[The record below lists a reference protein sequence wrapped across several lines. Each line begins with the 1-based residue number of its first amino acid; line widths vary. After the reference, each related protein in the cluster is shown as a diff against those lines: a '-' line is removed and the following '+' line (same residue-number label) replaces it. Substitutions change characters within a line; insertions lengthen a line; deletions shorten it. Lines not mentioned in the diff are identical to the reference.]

1 MLLKQGKGKDHGKRE
16 KWGQNSEWVIKV
28 KY

>member
-1 MLLKQGKGKDHGKRE
+1 MLLKQGKGKEHGKRK
-16 KWGQNSEWVIKV
+16 KWGQNREWVIKV